1 MGGVQDAAG
10 ARLAAS
16 VREHRRAAGLTQRQL
31 AQRSGL
37 SVAAVRDL
45 EQSRSR
51 RPQRRSLDALV
62 RSLGLDAGQSAALDA
77 AWDAARPASGGAP
90 AGHGSGLWLAVLGPL
105 IAWRDGLSVELR
117 PPRQAAVAGL
127 LAVQPGELVRRE
139 TVIDVLWGQRPPA
152 TAAELVQAH
161 VSRLRRILDPGGRG
175 GLLEQGPAGYRLRA
189 GAGELDAVAFAELA
203 GRAGTAAGDAAAA
216 CGLYVQALGLWRGEP
231 AADVPVL
238 RGHPAVTGLA
248 RRRTEAVLGYAEAAC
263 RLGWHQRVLP
273 LLEELARQQPL
284 EERVHA
290 RLMVALAGSGQQAA
304 AIGVFEALRRRLDQD
319 LGVRPGP
326 ELTAAHQRV
335 LRQDIRPAAGTA
347 TVTGRPGPD
356 AGQASAPGMACSLPP
371 DTAAFTGRGAELDR
385 ITAAVAQAA
394 GSGGVVAICAIGG
407 MPGVGKTALAVHAS
421 HLLKDRFPDRQLFV
435 SLHAHT
441 PGQDPLTPHAALAV
455 LLAAAGVDA
464 RYLPGDLAGRT
475 ALWRDRMA
483 GQKALIVL
491 DNAAST
497 AQVAPLLPASAG
509 CLVLVTSRRHLGD
522 LPGAA
527 APVQLPVLT
536 EDEAREM
543 FVRLAPRAAAGPDG
557 AVAEL
562 AGLAGFLPLAVSL
575 LARVYARHPSWTLED
590 LAAETRTGLLTLT
603 AERDSVAAAFELSYR
618 HLAPGQQQFFR
629 RLGLHP
635 GISTDAYAAAALAGI
650 SLREAA
656 GQLDALHGEGLLT
669 ETGHRRYGMHDLIRS
684 YARDLA
690 ATDQASSRQQALDRL
705 LDYYQHTA
713 ALADKLLARQA
724 RTRPAQAPQAIPAA
738 VPDLPG
744 RIRALAWARAERENL
759 LACLDQATAAGQ
771 HARVIALTAA
781 TASLLRLDGPWASAI
796 ARHAVAC
803 QAARRLGDRLTQA
816 NALTDLGDVR
826 LLTGDH
832 RGAAEAQEEALD
844 IYRDISHRGG
854 QANALTDLGSVRRVT
869 GDYRGAAE
877 ALEKALDIYRD
888 IGNRLGQ
895 ASSLTYL
902 GDVRQMTGDYRGAA
916 EALEEALDIY
926 RDIGNRL
933 GQANALNSLGIVRL
947 LTGGYRG
954 AAQALEEALD
964 IHRDIGNR
972 LGQANALNS
981 LGNVRQVTGGYRGAA
996 QAQEEAL
1003 DIYRDIGGRGGQANA
1018 LISLGIVRRV
1028 TGDYRG
1034 AAEALEEALDISRDI
1049 TYRRGEAEIL
1059 NETGALYHVRGEP
1072 GRAAEYHR
1080 QALTLS
1086 REIASPRDEAR
1097 ALAGLGRCALALGR
1111 TSDAAENLRQAR
1123 DIFQRIGAAEA
1134 AGLGAELDSLARPGQ
1149 ASPKLEQTNCAAP
1162 DASSPIASSAAAD
1175 KGTRNW
1181 TDNGA
1186 PGTAR

>member
-1 MGGVQDAAG
+1 MGGAQSAAG
-10 ARLAAS
+10 ARLGALI
-16 VREHRRAAGLTQRQL
+16 REHRRAAGLTQRQL

-45 EQSRSR
+45 EQGRSR
-51 RPQRRSLDALV
+51 RPRRGSLDALA
-62 RSLGLDAGQSAALDA
+62 RALGLDARQLGTLAAA
-77 AWDAARPASGGAP
+77 GEAARPVAGGAP

-105 IAWRDGLSVELR
+105 TAWRDGLSIGLG
-117 PPRQAAVAGL
+117 PPGQAAVVGL
-127 LAVQPGELVRRE
+127 LAVQSGELVRRE
-139 TVIDVLWGQRPPA
+139 TVIDVLWGQQPPA

-161 VSRLRRILDPGGRG
+161 VSRLRRVLDPAGRG

-189 GAGELDAVAFAELA
+189 GPGEMDAAAFAELA
-203 GRAGTAAGDAAAA
+203 EQAGAAAAAGDAAAA
-216 CGLYVQALGLWRGEP
+216 CGLYAQALGLWRGEP

-248 RRRTEAVLGYAEAAC
+248 RRRAEAVLGYADAAC
-263 RLGWHQRVLP
+263 RLGWHQRVLR
-273 LLEELARQQPL
+273 LLEALAGEQPL

-290 RLMVALAGSGQQAA
+290 RLMVALAGAGQQAA
-304 AIGVFEALRRRLDQD
+304 AIEAFEALRRRLDED

-335 LRQDIRPAAGTA
+335 LRQDIPPPADDTA
-347 TVTGRPGPD
+347 AVTGRPGPD

-435 SLHAHT
+435 SLHGHT
-441 PGQDPLTPHAALAV
+441 PGQDPLTPHAALAG
-455 LLAAAGVDA
+455 LLAAVGVDA
-464 RYLPGDLAGRT
+464 RYLPGDLAGRA

-483 GQKALIVL
+483 GQKVLLVL

-536 EDEAREM
+536 ADEAREM

-575 LARVYARHPSWTLED
+575 LARVYARHPSWTLAD
-590 LAAETRTGLLTLT
+590 LAAETRTGLLALT
-603 AERDSVAAAFELSYR
+603 AEHDSIAAAFELSYR
-618 HLAPGQQQFFR
+618 HLAPGQAQFFR

-635 GISTDAYAAAALAGI
+635 GTSTDAYAAAALASI

-656 GQLDALHGEGLLT
+656 GHLDALHGEGLLT

-690 ATDQASSRQQALDRL
+690 ATDPASSRQQALDRL

-724 RTRPAQAPQAIPAA
+724 RTRPAPAPRAIPAA
-738 VPDLPG
+738 VPDLAG
-744 RIRALAWARAERENL
+744 RARALAWARAERATL

-781 TASLLRLDGPWASAI
+781 TASLLRQDGPWTSAI
-796 ARHAVAC
+796 TRHAAAI
-803 QAARRLGDRLTQA
+803 QAARHLGDRLTQA
-816 NALTDLGDVR
+816 NALNDLGDVR

-832 RGAAEAQEEALD
+832 RGAAEALEEALD
-844 IYRDISHRGG
+844 IYRDIGHRGG
-854 QANALTDLGSVRRVT
+854 QANALNDLGNVRRVT

-877 ALEKALDIYRD
+877 ALEKALDI
-888 IGNRLGQ
+888 
-895 ASSLTYL
+895 S
-902 GDVRQMTGDYRGAA
+902 
-916 EALEEALDIY
+916 

-933 GQANALNSLGIVRL
+933 GQANVAHLPGERAGADRGLPRCG
-947 LTGGYRG
+947 RG
-954 AAQALEEALD
+954 A
-964 IHRDIGNR
+964 R
-972 LGQANALNS
+972 
-981 LGNVRQVTGGYRGAA
+981 RGAGHLPRHR
-996 QAQEEAL
+996 Q
-1003 DIYRDIGGRGGQANA
+1003 
-1018 LISLGIVRRV
+1018 
-1028 TGDYRG
+1028 
-1034 AAEALEEALDISRDI
+1034 
-1049 TYRRGEAEIL
+1049 
-1059 NETGALYHVRGEP
+1059 P
-1072 GRAAEYHR
+1072 GRSG
-1080 QALTLS
+1080 QCPQL
-1086 REIASPRDEAR
+1086 
-1097 ALAGLGRCALALGR
+1097 
-1111 TSDAAENLRQAR
+1111 
-1123 DIFQRIGAAEA
+1123 
-1134 AGLGAELDSLARPGQ
+1134 PG
-1149 ASPKLEQTNCAAP
+1149 ER
-1162 DASSPIASSAAAD
+1162 AAAD
-1175 KGTRNW
+1175 RGLPRRGRGTRR
-1181 TDNGA
+1181 GA
-1186 PGTAR
+1186 GHLPRHRQPARSGQRPQLPGERAAADRGLPRRGRGTRRGAGHLPRHRQPGRSGQCPHLPGEPAAGDRRLPRCGRGARRGAGHLPRHQLPTRRG

>member
-1 MGGVQDAAG
+1 
-10 ARLAAS
+10 
-16 VREHRRAAGLTQRQL
+16 
-31 AQRSGL
+31 
-37 SVAAVRDL
+37 
-45 EQSRSR
+45 
-51 RPQRRSLDALV
+51 
-62 RSLGLDAGQSAALDA
+62 
-77 AWDAARPASGGAP
+77 
-90 AGHGSGLWLAVLGPL
+90 VLGPL
-105 IAWRDGLSVELR
+105 AAWRDGLSTGLG

-161 VSRLRRILDPGGRG
+161 VSRLRRVLDPGGRG

-189 GAGELDAVAFAELA
+189 GAGELDAAAFAELA
-203 GRAGTAAGDAAAA
+203 GRAGAAAASGDAAAA
-216 CGLYVQALGLWRGEP
+216 CGLYARALALWRGEP
-231 AADVPVL
+231 AADAPVL
-238 RGHPAVTGLA
+238 RGHPAVTDMV
-248 RRRTEAVLGYAEAAC
+248 RRQAEAVLGYADAAC
-263 RLGWHQRVLP
+263 GLGWHQRVLP

-284 EERVHA
+284 DERVHA
-290 RLMVALAGSGQQAA
+290 RLMVALAGTGQQAA
-304 AIGVFEALRRRLDQD
+304 AIEAFEALRRRLDED

-326 ELTAAHQRV
+326 KLTAAHQRV
-335 LRQDIRPAAGTA
+335 LSQDIPPPAGGTVA
-347 TVTGRPGPD
+347 VTAR
-356 AGQASAPGMACSLPP
+356 QASALGMACSLPP

-421 HLLKDRFPDRQLFV
+421 YLLAGRFPDRQLFV
-435 SLHAHT
+435 SLHGHT
-441 PGQDPLTPHAALAV
+441 PGRDPLTPHAALAG
-455 LLAAAGVDA
+455 LLAAVGVDA
-464 RYLPGDLAGRT
+464 RYLPGDLAGRA

-536 EDEAREM
+536 ADEAREM

-635 GISTDAYAAAALAGI
+635 GTSTDAYAAAALAGL

-690 ATDQASSRQQALDRL
+690 AADPAAARQQALDRL
-705 LDYYQHTA
+705 LDFYQHTA
-713 ALADKLLARQA
+713 ALADQFLGRQA

-738 VPDLPG
+738 VPDLTG
-744 RIRALAWARAERENL
+744 RTQALAWARAERENL
-759 LACLDQATAAGQ
+759 LARLDQATIAGQ
-771 HARVIALTAA
+771 HARVVALTAA

-796 ARHAVAC
+796 ARHAAAC

-832 RGAAEAQEEALD
+832 RGAAQAQEEALD

-854 QANALTDLGSVRRVT
+854 QANALTDLGNVRRVT

-895 ASSLTYL
+895 ANALTSL
-902 GDVRQMTGDYRGAA
+902 GDVRQLTGDYRGAA
-916 EALEEALDIY
+916 QALEQALDIY
-926 RDIGNRL
+926 RDIGNWL
-933 GQANALNSLGIVRL
+933 GQANALTSLGDVRE
-947 LTGGYRG
+947 LTG
-954 AAQALEEALD
+954 D
-964 IHRDIGNR
+964 
-972 LGQANALNS
+972 
-981 LGNVRQVTGGYRGAA
+981 YRGAA
-996 QAQEEAL
+996 QAQEKAL

-1018 LISLGIVRRV
+1018 LTSLGIVRRV

-1049 TYRRGEAEIL
+1049 TYRTGEAEIL
-1059 NETGALYHVRGEP
+1059 NETGTLYRVRGDP
-1072 GRAAEYHR
+1072 TRAAEYHR

-1086 REIASPRDEAR
+1086 REIASPREEAR

-1111 TSDAAENLRQAR
+1111 TSDAAEKLRQAR

-1134 AGLGAELDSLARPGQ
+1134 AGVAAELDTVAGPRQGSPGLKQ
-1149 ASPKLEQTNCAAP
+1149 ETGQPYRQTRERAVL
-1162 DASSPIASSAAAD
+1162 ID
-1175 KGTRNW
+1175 KERT
-1181 TDNGA
+1181 
-1186 PGTAR
+1186 